1 MYLLQIF
8 KLNAKFFCI
17 LPVFPCLHLDP
28 FCTPLPGYLPGSTTF
43 FFFFFFN
50 WTYVLH
56 LGCPISSCLYF
67 PLPPLY
73 WLSFGCSWISM
84 LPTTQEAVCSE
95 IINIAE
101 KSVHYCSAISQP
113 LDSRHKVT
121 SNDHKPSLIISQQ
134 PQAQQQGASPD
145 RSQTPRDM

>member
-1 MYLLQIF
+1 MSMYLLQIF
-8 KLNAKFFCI
+8 KLNAKFFYI
-17 LPVFPCLHLDP
+17 SPVFPCLHLDP
-28 FCTPLPGYLPGSTTF
+28 FCTPLPGCLPGSTTLF
-43 FFFFFFN
+43 FFY

-56 LGCPISSCLYF
+56 LECPISSCLYF
-67 PLPPLY
+67 PFPPPC
-73 WLSFGCSWISM
+73 WLFFGCFWMSM
-84 LPTTQEAVCSE
+84 LPTTQEAVCNE

-101 KSVHYCSAISQP
+101 KSVHYCSTISQP
-113 LDSRHKVT
+113 LDSRNKVT

>member
-8 KLNAKFFCI
+8 KLNMKFFCI

-28 FCTPLPGYLPGSTTF
+28 SALRYLDIYLDLQLSFFIFIFFCTGLTGSGMS
-43 FFFFFFN
+43 
-50 WTYVLH
+50 H
-56 LGCPISSCLYF
+56 LFLSVFS
-67 PLPPLY
+67 PPSPC
-73 WLSFGCSWISM
+73 WLSFGCSWMSM
-84 LPTTQEAVCSE
+84 LPTTQEAVCNE

-101 KSVHYCSAISQP
+101 KSVHYCSTISQP